1 MKQYYL
7 PKVWPGENTSWSD
20 QDIAQL
26 IALEKDYLKSIRNR
40 PKWRYVRLASLNKFI
55 NENKEFDRIFKKV
68 AAIRNIKVSTYQL
81 PEFIAKEIIIMLL
94 QNLVFSI
101 EDLKTLILKN
111 EDLIY
116 EIALSKKGN
125 KAIALYKGG
134 IILDALLFS
143 PLIKPVA
150 K

>member
-26 IALEKDYLKSIRNR
+26 IALEKNYIKSIRNR

-55 NENKEFDRIFKKV
+55 NESKELNRIFKKV
-68 AAIRNIKVSTYQL
+68 AAIRNIKVSNYQL